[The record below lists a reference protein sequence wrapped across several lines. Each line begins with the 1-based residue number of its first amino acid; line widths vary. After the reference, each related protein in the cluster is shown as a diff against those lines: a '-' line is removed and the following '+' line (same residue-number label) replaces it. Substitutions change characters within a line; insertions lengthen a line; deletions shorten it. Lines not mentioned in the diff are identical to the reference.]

1 MINAVNL
8 PRGSHAAQIS
18 IFPRSA
24 IIHRLLRLLHDS
36 GPQALQAEL
45 SFRGRRRIFPL
56 LCLLV
61 PVSLL
66 VCCSFTVL
74 LGGGAVGRITIV
86 THPVSGI
93 ARLSHRCCP
102 PPLFVACCSLVGFY
116 ILGHFLQCRRL
127 LLLRLWRR
135 LLLLLR
141 RLLLLP
147 LLLRRRL
154 LLLRLLLLPL

>member
-74 LGGGAVGRITIV
+74 LRPPRRWCRGTNNYSHPSRIRHSSAV
-86 THPVSGI
+86 PSM
-93 ARLSHRCCP
+93 LS
-102 PPLFVACCSLVGFY
+102 ATT
-116 ILGHFLQCRRL
+116 
-127 LLLRLWRR
+127 
-135 LLLLLR
+135 LR
-141 RLLLLP
+141 RLL
-147 LLLRRRL
+147 
-154 LLLRLLLLPL
+154 